1 MTDAEKIR
9 KLAMKG
15 NPEAQNRLGDM
26 SYEGTEI
33 AKDNEEAVLWYRK
46 AAEQGYAEA
55 QKNLGWMYCYGEGV
69 PQNDAEAL
77 FWYRK
82 AAEQG
87 YAEAQYGTGWMYM
100 NGRGTDQNDGD
111 AVLWYRKAA
120 EQGYAEAQYSLSLMY
135 LGGKG
140 VPQNDEEAAAWCRK
154 AAEQGHADAC
164 FNLRWMYRNG
174 KAVPNVPEKHRS
186 QSVFKSDQA
195 QNVIQYLRDVYN
207 DELEFLWPR
216 FPNNAVFR
224 RKDTGKWYG
233 ALLTLSGKKLGL
245 YSDEIIEIIDLRAR
259 PEEIASLTDMKRYF
273 PGYHMNKKNWY
284 TVCLD
289 GSVQTDEI
297 FRRIDDSYRLALK

>member
-1 MTDAEKIR
+1 MEDVERIR
-9 KLAMKG
+9 QLAMKG
-15 NPEAQNRLGDM
+15 DPEAQNRLGDM

-33 AKDNEEAVLWYRK
+33 AKDNAEAVLWYRK

-77 FWYRK
+77 F
-82 AAEQG
+82 
-87 YAEAQYGTGWMYM
+87 
-100 NGRGTDQNDGD
+100 
-111 AVLWYRKAA
+111 WYRKAA

-174 KAVPNVPEKHRS
+174 KAVPEVSEKHRS

-195 QNVIQYLRDVYN
+195 QNIIQYLRDIYN

-245 YSDEIIEIIDLRAR
+245 DPDEIIEIIDLRAR
-259 PEEIASLTDMKRYF
+259 PEEIASLVDMRKYF

-297 FRRIDDSYRLALK
+297 FKRIDDSYRLAFK